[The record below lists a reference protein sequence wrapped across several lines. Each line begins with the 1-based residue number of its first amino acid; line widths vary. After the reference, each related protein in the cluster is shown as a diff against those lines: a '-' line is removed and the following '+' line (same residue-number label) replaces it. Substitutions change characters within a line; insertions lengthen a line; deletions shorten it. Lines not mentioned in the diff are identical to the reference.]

1 MNNIVIYHNPRCRKS
16 RETLNLIK
24 SNNIEPT
31 IILYLKEKL
40 LKKDIFSI
48 LKKLDLHPRKLLRN
62 SEIEYKNNNLSD
74 PNLTKDQIVDFMI
87 KYPILIERPI
97 VIKGD
102 KAVIARPPENVL
114 QLIKILPIKT
124 A

>member
-62 SEIEYKNNNLSD
+62 AEIEYKNNNLSD

-114 QLIKILPIKT
+114 QLI
-124 A
+124 